1 MATKIPVAV
10 MGLGLMG
17 SGMAS
22 RLVGHGFNVTVF
34 NRSAQKAEALG
45 ALGAKVAK
53 TPGEAAQGADFVIS
67 MLADDGAAREVW
79 LGAEGAMKNVNRD
92 AVLIECSTVSV
103 QWVKELSAAAGK
115 RGCELLD
122 APVTG
127 SKSHAAAGELLFLVG
142 GSDRA
147 LAKARPVLAAM
158 SRDIFHLGPT
168 GSGALVKLINNFV
181 CGVQVVAIAEA
192 LALME
197 RTDLDV
203 AKALAVLTEGAPGSP
218 LVKALSKRMTSRDY
232 TPNFMLKL
240 MKKDLQYAIE
250 EAGRHSM
257 SLATA
262 AAALGTM
269 SKAEEAGNGDKDF
282 SSVVELLRKK
292 NK

>member
-1 MATKIPVAV
+1 M
-10 MGLGLMG
+10 
-17 SGMAS
+17 
-22 RLVGHGFNVTVF
+22 
-34 NRSAQKAEALG
+34 
-45 ALGAKVAK
+45 
-53 TPGEAAQGADFVIS
+53 FVIS

-103 QWVKELSAAAGK
+103 QWVKELAAAAEK

-147 LAKARPVLAAM
+147 LGKARPVLASM

-192 LALME
+192 LALIE
-197 RTDLDV
+197 RTELDV

-218 LVKALSKRMTSRDY
+218 LVKALSKRMTARDY

-240 MKKDLQYAIE
+240 MAKDLQYAIE
-250 EAGRHSM
+250 QAGLYSM
-257 SLATA
+257 PLATA
-262 AAALGTM
+262 TAALGTM
-269 SKAEEAGNGDKDF
+269 RKAEEVGNGDKDF
-282 SSVVELLRKK
+282 SSVIELLREER
-292 NK
+292 

>member
-292 NK
+292 NN